1 MAERAATHEGSAVRL
16 PGRPHA
22 PLTVLLQRLLVAL
35 TLLTF
40 VALVAYAGR
49 SGYEDQT
56 RGDGVS
62 LLDCFYYAT
71 VSITTTG
78 YGDIVPVSDGA
89 RMATTLLVTPVR
101 ILFLILLV
109 GTTVELLAER
119 TREAIRQR
127 FWRARLKDHT
137 IICGY
142 GTKGR
147 TAMET
152 IVSKGTDRDRIVV
165 IDNDPLALERA
176 QTDGVA
182 AVAGNAAESATLLQ
196 AGIGEARAVVVAPNR
211 DDAAVLMTLTARELN
226 PTVTISAAARE
237 ADNVHLLHQSGATS
251 VITSSA
257 AAGRLLGHAT
267 DAPRL
272 VEVLEDLL
280 TVGEGLDIV
289 ERDVGPDDAGPRINA
304 VGDDLLVGVV
314 RHGKLLRFDDPA
326 TETLEAGDRILCLCT
341 NAEKTA

>member
-1 MAERAATHEGSAVRL
+1 
-16 PGRPHA
+16 
-22 PLTVLLQRLLVAL
+22 VLLTLVAL
-35 TLLTF
+35 I
-40 VALVAYAGR
+40 AYAGR
-49 SGYEDQT
+49 GGYVDQT
-56 RGDGVS
+56 GDEGVG

-89 RMATTLLVTPVR
+89 RLTTTLLVTPLR

-119 TREAIRQR
+119 SRDAIRQR

-147 TAMET
+147 TALET
-152 IVSKGTDRDRIVV
+152 LVSKGVDRGQIVV
-165 IDNDPLALERA
+165 IDTDPVALERA
-176 QTDGVA
+176 QSDGVA
-182 AVAGNAAESATLLQ
+182 AIAGSAAESATLLQ
-196 AGIGEARAVVVAPNR
+196 AGVREARAVVVAPNR

-226 PTVTISAAARE
+226 PDVIISAAARE
-237 ADNVHLLHQSGATS
+237 SDNVHLLHQSGATS

-289 ERDVGPDDAGPRINA
+289 ERDVGPDEAGPRANA

-326 TETLEAGDRILCLCT
+326 TDTLEAGDRILCLCT
-341 NAEKTA
+341 NAEKQA